1 MVDTVIV
8 ENEQSPTSAVSWPAV
23 FAGAVVTAALSLLL
37 LALGSGIGFSVMNPW
52 GSAPTASETT
62 KAATVAGIYFT
73 VTAVI
78 ASAVGGY
85 LTGRLRALWLGMSSD
100 ESFFRDTAHGLV
112 AWAVAT
118 VATAA
123 FLGSAGTV
131 ITGGAATGAAH
142 GAVAVQARDGAFPAL
157 TDRLFT
163 YDYVAVSKQQGGQP
177 YPGIAR
183 DYAGDRAAADRLLGR
198 SAFAGR
204 ALTDDERQNLAIMVA
219 NRTGMALPDA
229 EKRVAAIEADARRA
243 AETARRVGMMP
254 SFWLV
259 AAMLAGALASSL
271 AAWEGGAIRDG
282 RLKYGR

>member
-8 ENEQSPTSAVSWPAV
+8 ENEQTPTSAVSWPAV
-23 FAGAVVTAALSLLL
+23 IAGAVVTAALSLLL

-52 GSAPTASETT
+52 ASGPTAAETT

-85 LTGRLRALWLGMSSD
+85 LSGRLRALWMGTHPH
-100 ESFFRDTAHGLV
+100 EVVFRDTAHGLI

-123 FLGSAGTV
+123 FLGSAGTA
-131 ITGGAATGAAH
+131 ITGGAASGAAH
-142 GAVAVQARDGAFPAL
+142 GAVVAQARDGAFSAM

-163 YDYVAVSKQQGGQP
+163 YDYVAVSKAQGGQAN
-177 YPGIAR
+177 PGVAR
-183 DYAGDRAAADRLLGR
+183 DYNGDRAAADRLLGR
-198 SAFAGR
+198 SVFQGR
-204 ALTDDERQNLAIMVA
+204 ALTTDERQSLAIMVA
-219 NRTGMALPDA
+219 SRTGLSLPDA
-229 EKRVAAIEADARRA
+229 EKRVAAIEADARSA
-243 AETARRVGMMP
+243 AETARRVGMML

-271 AAWEGGAIRDG
+271 GAWEGGAVRDG
-282 RLKYGR
+282 RIKYGR